1 MIPLYIA
8 ANPSS
13 LVIFENLLL
22 PTACVI
28 GDDFLIFFP
37 FRSAGHSSRSTRLPE
52 ISLSI
57 ISISFL
63 SQCGGRMSEVHSL
76 TGWYSTNSH
85 IPAFVTVRTNTS
97 SFSFSA
103 LQCDIVNNGD
113 DGQVD
118 S

>member
-1 MIPLYIA
+1 
-8 ANPSS
+8 
-13 LVIFENLLL
+13 
-22 PTACVI
+22 
-28 GDDFLIFFP
+28 
-37 FRSAGHSSRSTRLPE
+37 
-52 ISLSI
+52 
-57 ISISFL
+57 
-63 SQCGGRMSEVHSL
+63 MSEVHSL

-85 IPAFVTVRTNTS
+85 IPAFVTVRTNIS